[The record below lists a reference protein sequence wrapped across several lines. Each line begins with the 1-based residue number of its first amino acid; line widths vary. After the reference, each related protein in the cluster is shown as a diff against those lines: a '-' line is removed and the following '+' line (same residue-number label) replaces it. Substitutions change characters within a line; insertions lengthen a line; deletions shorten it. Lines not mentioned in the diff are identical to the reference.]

1 MRHTRKDRSRIVAG
15 AARTKTWVTFVPLHY
30 SRSQIQIPGNAE
42 QLLLCTDLTARHA
55 LPLEEETCQQK

>member
-1 MRHTRKDRSRIVAG
+1 MRHTSKNRSRIGPG
-15 AARTKTWVTFVPLHY
+15 AVRTRTRVTFVPLHY

-55 LPLEEETCQQK
+55 LLFEEETCQQK